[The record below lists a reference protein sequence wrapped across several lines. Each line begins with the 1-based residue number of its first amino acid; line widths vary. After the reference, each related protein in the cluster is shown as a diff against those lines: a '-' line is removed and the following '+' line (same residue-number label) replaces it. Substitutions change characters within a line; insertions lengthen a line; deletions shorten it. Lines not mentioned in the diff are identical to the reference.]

1 MSAAASSGLGTAVKY
16 LVNKNAGAGN
26 IWTKAHYKKAGFK
39 ILLNPSIV

>member
-1 MSAAASSGLGTAVKY
+1 MSAAASSGLGSTIKS

-39 ILLNPSIV
+39 FC